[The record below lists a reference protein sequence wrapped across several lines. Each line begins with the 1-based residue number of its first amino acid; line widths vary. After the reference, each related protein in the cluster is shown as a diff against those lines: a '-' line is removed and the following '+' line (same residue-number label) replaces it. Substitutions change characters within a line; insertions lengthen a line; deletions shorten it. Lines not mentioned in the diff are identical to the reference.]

1 MEMTP
6 AQKKLVTDHIAV
18 AEAQA
23 VKVWRTAQHALE
35 LDELKSLAYM
45 GLVMAAVRWETY
57 CAERGYDPAAL
68 QYFVPYVQRRS
79 RGAVMDAIRSADWAN
94 RSLRARYKLLE
105 NAGLH
110 QGASEAVLASRSGL
124 TIAEVRST
132 KLGMSRRPVSLD
144 QMVEW
149 RSSSHEKDRGSPEA
163 LVLDSVESAE
173 SSARARELLNVTVQA
188 FQELDELSQTVLA
201 LRYFS
206 GIEIKEVA
214 VRTGL
219 TESRASH
226 IHTDAVLKIHAALK
240 TTALGERM
248 QDVVDGGAS
257 EAG

>member
-45 GLVMAAVRWETY
+45 GLVMAAVRWEIY

-132 KLGMSRRPVSLD
+132 KLGMSNRPVSLD
-144 QMVEW
+144 VKASGEAAW
-149 RSSSHEKDRGSPEA
+149 STHET
-163 LVLDSVESAE
+163 VESSVLATE
-173 SSARARELLNVTVQA
+173 LMTAMVRAFE
-188 FQELDELSQTVLA
+188 ELDELSQTVLA